1 MHSPFPLLCQ
11 TTLHQIASH
20 CCKYLSKHTAD
31 IGFWLVPRNLWSE
44 RQVYLTGPP
53 GEWSLILCWGLEK
66 VTAGSQR
73 LLVFQSAHIL
83 TWLITTVAVD
93 GIILLTTLW
102 VWDSN
107 WSWHNSLSFAEL
119 IRKKGRNKEMRG
131 KNKFLMKLTLC
142 QYIQSVFESLIV
154 FYAIVKGGCFVWL
167 SSTSGQ

>member
-31 IGFWLVPRNLWSE
+31 IGFWLVPRNLRSE

-73 LLVFQSAHIL
+73 LLVFHSAHIL

-93 GIILLTTLW
+93 GITLLTTLW

-107 WSWHNSLSFAEL
+107 WSWHNSLSFAGL
-119 IRKKGRNKEMRG
+119 IRKKAGTK
-131 KNKFLMKLTLC
+131 KKK
-142 QYIQSVFESLIV
+142 SVFNETHIMSVYSKCNWITDSV
-154 FYAIVKGGCFVWL
+154 FCYGEG
-167 SSTSGQ
+167 

>member
-1 MHSPFPLLCQ
+1 MHSSFPLLCQ

-31 IGFWLVPRNLWSE
+31 IGFWLVPRNLQSE

-73 LLVFQSAHIL
+73 LLVFHSAHIL

-93 GIILLTTLW
+93 GITLLTTLW
-102 VWDSN
+102 LWNSN
-107 WSWHNSLSFAEL
+107 WSWHNSLSFAGL
-119 IRKKGRNKEMRG
+119 IRGKKAEIKK
-131 KNKFLMKLTLC
+131 KNQFLMNLTLC
-142 QYIQSVFESLIV
+142 QCIQSVIEPLIV
-154 FYAIVKGGCFVWL
+154 FFAMVKGSCLVWL